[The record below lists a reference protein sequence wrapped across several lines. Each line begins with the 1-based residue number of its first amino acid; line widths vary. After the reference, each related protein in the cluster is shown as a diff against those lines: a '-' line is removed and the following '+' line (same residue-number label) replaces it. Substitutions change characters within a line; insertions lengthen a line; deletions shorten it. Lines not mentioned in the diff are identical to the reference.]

1 MTYDDIAKVNA
12 QIITT
17 DIKGKKYADV
27 NQRIKAFR
35 MLYPEGS
42 IITEMLSCADG
53 VCVFKATVMN
63 SEGCVLGTGTALS
76 SRARAAVLRSRA
88 PCPRCTPS
96 KKPRAMTVLSGLPV
110 PIVAFA
116 LSVQSVICRPLSS
129 DRRMR

>member
-63 SEGCVLGTGTALS
+63 SEGCVLGTGTAYEKES
-76 SRARAAVLRSRA
+76 SSFISA
-88 PCPRCTPS
+88 
-96 KKPRAMTVLSGLPV
+96 
-110 PIVAFA
+110 
-116 LSVQSVICRPLSS
+116 
-129 DRRMR
+129 